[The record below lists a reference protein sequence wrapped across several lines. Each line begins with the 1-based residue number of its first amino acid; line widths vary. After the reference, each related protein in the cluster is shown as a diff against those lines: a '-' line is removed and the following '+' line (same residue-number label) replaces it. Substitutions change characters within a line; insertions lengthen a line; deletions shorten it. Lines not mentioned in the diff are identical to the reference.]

1 MALITDWKSVSN
13 CIFVDEKTK
22 AEVATLACIPVVI
35 QNIVNSLV
43 ILAGVVFVFLIIVSG
58 YKFVMSEGDPEKV
71 ASARKT
77 FIYALVGFI
86 FILLSFLFLNV
97 IGELTGVDRISP
109 Q

>member
-1 MALITDWKSVSN
+1 MDLIKDWKSVSN
-13 CIFVDEKTK
+13 CIFVEEKTQ

-43 ILAGVVFVFLIIVSG
+43 ILAGVVFVFLIIISG

-86 FILLSFLFLNV
+86 FILLSFVFLNI
-97 IGELTGVDRISP
+97 IGELTGVERISP